1 MTTDNLG
8 PMIAGTVSPLRAA
21 EMGLIESTNGG
32 ADVVEPWFRTR
43 PAYLYQ
49 MNGF

>member
-1 MTTDNLG
+1 
-8 PMIAGTVSPLRAA
+8 
-21 EMGLIESTNGG
+21 MGLIESTNGG
-32 ADVVEPWFRTR
+32 ADVVETWFRTR